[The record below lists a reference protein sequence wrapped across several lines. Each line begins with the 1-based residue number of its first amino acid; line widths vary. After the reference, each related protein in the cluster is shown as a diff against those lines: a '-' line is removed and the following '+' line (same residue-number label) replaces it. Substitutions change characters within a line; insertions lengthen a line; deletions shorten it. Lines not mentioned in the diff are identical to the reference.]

1 MDRRSTQAYNP
12 GVSSAYCAAGV
23 VGPHVRGSDASPAV
37 LTPIRFLGQIAI
49 VWVALGIDSTAA
61 LAQGRGQPAAAD
73 VSVATLDGGR
83 ILVMNARSVPTAWR
97 LVEELMIGAVEGDD
111 PYLFFHIPDL
121 SIDDHGNI
129 YVLDSGN
136 KRVGVFDRDGQFLRN
151 LATEGEGPGEKQY
164 WRPDDPQQH
173 VVWHRPDR
181 LWVGDET
188 HQLLLD
194 TFGRELDRHVKSRVI
209 RLDRGPPEPRG
220 SVMAVDSTGAAYLRL
235 SHAYVPDLSIDVGYV
250 LAARA
255 TLSDAGVIVPGADT
269 LLIEVV
275 PNTIS
280 DPKPVT
286 ISRPGFR
293 TNVVLERSHPRDH
306 RIIWDIGP
314 SGALWVA
321 HRAAHRFHEV
331 TLAGDTLRTVELDSP
346 PPPPDFDAPDDA
358 FETRLS
364 ALHVSRDGWLW
375 ARREPGDA
383 DERAASTWDLF
394 DNCGRYRGVVVAP
407 QQLGVLDLGSA
418 GEVHA
423 VIVGEL
429 GEPYVVRLRV
439 ESHDGATPRA
449 ESCEY

>member
-1 MDRRSTQAYNP
+1 MIQAAQ
-12 GVSSAYCAAGV
+12 VSSPV
-23 VGPHVRGSDASPAV
+23 PI
-37 LTPIRFLGQIAI
+37 PIRLLGRTAI
-49 VWVALGIDSTAA
+49 VWAVLGIGSTVSPVEG
-61 LAQGRGQPAAAD
+61 QGQPLPAH
-73 VSVATLDGGR
+73 VSVDTLDGGR
-83 ILVMNARSVPTAWR
+83 IRITNAPNVPTAWR
-97 LVEELMIGAVEGDD
+97 FVEELVIGAMEGDD
-111 PYLFFHIPDL
+111 PYLFSHIPDL
-121 SIDDHGNI
+121 SVDDHGNI

-136 KRVGVFDRDGQFLRN
+136 KRVGVFDRDGQFLRH

-164 WRPDDPQQH
+164 GRPNDPRQY

-181 LWVGDET
+181 LWVGDGT

-194 TFGRELDRHVKSRVI
+194 TLGRELDRRVKSRVI

-235 SHAYVPDLSIDVGYV
+235 SLSYVPDLPIDAGYV

-255 TLSDAGVIVPGADT
+255 TVSDAGVMVPGADT

-280 DPKPVT
+280 DPEPAT
-286 ISRPGFR
+286 ISRPGLR
-293 TNVVLERSHPRDH
+293 GTVVMTTSEARDH

-314 SGALWVA
+314 SGTLWVA

-331 TLAGDTLRTVELDSP
+331 ALTGDTLRTVELDSP
-346 PPPPDFDAPDDA
+346 PSPPGFDAPDDA
-358 FETRLS
+358 FEARLT

-375 ARREPGDA
+375 VRREPVDA

-394 DNCGRYRGVVVAP
+394 DNCGRHRGVVVAP
-407 QQLGVLDLGSA
+407 PQLGVLDLGPG

-423 VIVGEL
+423 VVVGEL
-429 GEPYVVRLRV
+429 DVPYVVRLRLRD
-439 ESHDGATPRA
+439 HDGSTPRA
-449 ESCEY
+449 EPCAY